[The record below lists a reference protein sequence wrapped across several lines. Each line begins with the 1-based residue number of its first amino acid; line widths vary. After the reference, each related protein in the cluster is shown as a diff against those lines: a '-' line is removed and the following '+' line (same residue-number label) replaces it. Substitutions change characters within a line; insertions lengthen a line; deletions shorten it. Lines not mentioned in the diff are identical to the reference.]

1 MTYQDSPVLV
11 TAAGYAIPR
20 TAWALVRDG
29 FIAAV
34 VHTYDE
40 QKPPFKNAPVAGGG
54 VPVPMVGEA
63 AIRVTGTGALM
74 GHLVDSF
81 GNVTPAEGRTT
92 ALQPGQ
98 AAYHD
103 GAGVDIAVANSE
115 PATPEPED
123 TEPAAH
129 GETNDEQAEQSAKE

>member
-54 VPVPMVGEA
+54 VSVPMVGEA
-63 AIRVTGTGALM
+63 AIRVTGTGALV

-103 GAGVDIAVANSE
+103 GAGVDTG
-115 PATPEPED
+115 ATTIPEPED
-123 TEPAAH
+123 AEPVAH